1 MLRIVTLIENQAGER
16 KDLIHEHGLSFFVER
31 DGQAVMFDTGA
42 GAGFLHNAE
51 KLRVDIKSVRA
62 LLVSHAHYD
71 HAGGVRSFYEKTD
84 FRIPV
89 ITGGNFFDP
98 KYKTHTWG
106 RNYIGIDFV
115 PRWIQEKSIEYRSL
129 AAENFSP
136 VMREVIPG
144 VWAVNGFP
152 RIFPE
157 EKIDP
162 VFVVEREGKIELD
175 DFRDEICLVAE
186 SGDSLTIIVGCG
198 HPGIMNMLETIK
210 NIFQKRIGA
219 LIGGIHLMDA
229 EPPRI
234 KRFLEYAA
242 CLQCDC
248 FGIAHCSGKDV
259 KAQMEKD
266 VKRFYRN
273 VTGSSIYL

>member
-1 MLRIVTLIENQAGER
+1 MLRIVTLIENTQSER
-16 KDLIHEHGLSFFVER
+16 KDLVHEHGLSFYVER
-31 DGQAVMFDTGA
+31 DGRAVIFDTGA

-51 KLRVDIKSVRA
+51 KLRIDAKSVRA

-71 HAGGVRSFYEKTD
+71 HAGGVRSFYEKNGCG
-84 FRIPV
+84 IPL

-98 KYKTHTWG
+98 KYKTHAWG

-115 PRWIQEKSIEYRSL
+115 PQWIQEKGIKHQCL
-129 AAENFSP
+129 AAENFST
-136 VMREVIPG
+136 VMQEVIPG

-157 EKIDP
+157 EKNDP
-162 VFVVEREGKIELD
+162 AFVVEREGKIEID

-186 SGDSLTIIVGCG
+186 SGGSLTVIVACS
-198 HPGIMNMLETIK
+198 HPGIMNMLETITDA
-210 NIFQKRIGA
+210 FQKRIGA

-229 EPPRI
+229 DSSRI
-234 KRFLEYAA
+234 RKFLEYAA
-242 CLQCDC
+242 SLRCDC
-248 FGIAHCSGKDV
+248 FGIAHCSGKEV
-259 KAQMEKD
+259 KEQMEKD